1 MVLTSPFASLSQSF
15 IDFPPPPAAQ
25 VGFDSSTAVVV
36 NGALTAF
43 DPNTVEIV
51 FSKLDE
57 SVERER
63 RIARARQAWSLF
75 VRDVSQRSKATM
87 GTCLPLVAPPPHPLT
102 HTLPTRHSQCVVCML
117 AENVNFIRAQT
128 YYSHFVRI
136 GPRIHDPWLVYSPCI
151 PTLVPSVAPANPL
164 VA

>member
-1 MVLTSPFASLSQSF
+1 MIHPYSYLAIDTGLRAHILICLPIAADTDFVQSF

-25 VGFDSSTAVVV
+25 VGFDSATAVVV

-63 RIARARQAWSLF
+63 RIQRARQAWTLF
-75 VRDVSQRSKATM
+75 VNDVKLRSKSTI
-87 GTCLPLVAPPPHPLT
+87 
-102 HTLPTRHSQCVVCML
+102 
-117 AENVNFIRAQT
+117 ENVNFM
-128 YYSHFVRI
+128 
-136 GPRIHDPWLVYSPCI
+136 
-151 PTLVPSVAPANPL
+151 
-164 VA
+164 